1 MRQINIPKTL
11 KILHS
16 ANELTDELAGLIN
29 AETCIVYSSSAK
41 TLAQAI
47 ISRFDIKHQIFSA
60 GKAFTQTDLDLLE
73 FPKSL
78 NFIGIGGGTVLDIAK
93 YLASK
98 NNGHFISVPTLVSH
112 DGICS
117 PVAVINGKSIGATM
131 PTAILVPLDLVKKA
145 DIKYIYAGIG
155 DLISN
160 LSAID
165 DWQLAAQAGKDE
177 VDDFSFMLSK
187 TAALSLIK
195 TLELGSSQ
203 GLKFLYTDEFLT
215 VLVESLNLAGIA
227 MSIAGSS
234 RPCSGAEHMISH
246 AIDQIYGAG
255 VKSQHGIQ
263 VGIATLYLAQ
273 YRKDFPDLK
282 GLLKTIGFPTS
293 FNEIGISDR
302 ELLKVLKLAPSTRAG
317 RYTVFEN
324 PILETN

>member
-11 KILHS
+11 KILHTAS
-16 ANELTDELAGLIN
+16 ELIDELASLITD
-29 AETCIVYSSSAK
+29 ETCIVYSSSAK
-41 TLAQAI
+41 TLAQEI
-47 ISRFDIKHQIFSA
+47 ISRCDVKHQIYSA
-60 GKAFTQTDLDLLE
+60 GKAFTQEDLDLLE
-73 FPKSL
+73 FPAGL
-78 NFIGIGGGTVLDIAK
+78 NFIGIGGGSVLDIAK
-93 YLASK
+93 YLAAR
-98 NNGHFISVPTLVSH
+98 NNGRFISVPTLVSH

-131 PTAILVPLDLVKKA
+131 PSAILVSLDLIKKA

-160 LSAID
+160 LSALD
-165 DWQLAAQAGKDE
+165 DWQLAAQAGKDQ
-177 VDDFSFMLSK
+177 VDDFSLMLSK

-195 TLELGSSQ
+195 TLKLGASK
-203 GLKFLYTDEFLT
+203 GLDFLYTDEFLT

-255 VKSQHGIQ
+255 IKSQHGIQ

-273 YRKDFPDLK
+273 YRKDFPDLS
-282 GLLKTIGFPTS
+282 GLLKKIGFPCS
-293 FNEIGISDR
+293 FNEIGINDE
-302 ELLKVLKLAPSTRAG
+302 ELLKVLELAPSTRAG
-317 RYTVFEN
+317 RYT
-324 PILETN
+324 ILEEI

>member
-11 KILHS
+11 KIIHS
-16 ANELTDELAGLIN
+16 DAELIAELASLIN

-41 TLAQAI
+41 SLAQEI
-47 ISRFDIKHQIFSA
+47 ISKFNLKHQIFSA
-60 GKAFTQTDLDLLE
+60 GKAFTKGDLDLSE
-73 FPKSL
+73 FPQGL
-78 NFIGIGGGTVLDIAK
+78 NFIGVGGGSVLDIAK
-93 YLASK
+93 YLASH
-98 NNGHFISVPTLVSH
+98 NSGRFISVPTLVSH

-131 PTAILVPLDLVKKA
+131 PSAILVPLHLVKRA

-165 DWQLAAQAGKDE
+165 DWMLAAQAGKDQ

-195 TLELGSSQ
+195 TLELGVNQ
-203 GLKFLYTDEFLT
+203 GSKFLYSDEFLT

-246 AIDQIYGAG
+246 AIDQIYGSG
-255 VKSQHGIQ
+255 VKAQHGIQ
-263 VGIATLYLAQ
+263 VGIATLYLAK
-273 YRKDFPDLK
+273 YRKDFPDLS
-282 GLLKTIGFPTS
+282 GLLTRIGFPCS
-293 FNEIGISDR
+293 FSEIDISDK
-302 ELLKVLKLAPSTRAG
+302 ELEQVLELAPSTRAG
-317 RYTVFEN
+317 RYT
-324 PILETN
+324 ILEEI